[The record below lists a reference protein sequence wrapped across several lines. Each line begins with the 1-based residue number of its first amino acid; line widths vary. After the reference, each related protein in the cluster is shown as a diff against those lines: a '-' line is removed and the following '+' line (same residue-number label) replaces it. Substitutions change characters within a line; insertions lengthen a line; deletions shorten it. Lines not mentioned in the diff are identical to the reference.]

1 MAMSAV
7 NPYSLKISQLR
18 ALVAVADHH
27 NFSEAALHLG
37 ISQSAVS
44 HAIATLEDE
53 LGVLLLNR
61 GRNGASLTPVG
72 ERLIVQAR
80 QVLALLIE
88 IVQEANREKG
98 LQGGQV
104 RIAAFR
110 SMASRILPMVISRF
124 RDRFPSIT
132 VTVTEFDEHFAL
144 EQTLRFGHADIGFA
158 SLPYS
163 EEFETFEILKDE
175 YIVLLPPGSQKSARR
190 GSESQA
196 APLRGS
202 VPSQAQLSHCQ
213 LTWEQLADYPLI
225 ISSIDSCSTKI
236 RNCLKKSPVPLNIA
250 YEIRQD
256 STIISMTVQRLGAA
270 VLPRLAA
277 EPIPPELTVCRLPC
291 ALERRLG
298 VAVLKDALHPPAVF
312 AFLDALKN
320 TGQFS
325 SQVLA

>member
-18 ALVAVADHH
+18 ALVTVADHH

-110 SMASRILPMVISRF
+110 SMASRIVPMVISRF

-132 VTVTEFDEHFAL
+132 VTVTEFDEHFEL

-175 YIVLLPPGSQKSARR
+175 YIVLLPPGSQL
-190 GSESQA
+190 SQI
-196 APLRGS
+196 
-202 VPSQAQLSHCQ
+202 Q

-236 RNCLKKSPVPLNIA
+236 RHCLKKSTVPLNIA

-256 STIISMTVQRLGAA
+256 STIISMTVQGLGAA

-277 EPIPPELTVCRLPC
+277 EPIPSELTVCRLPC

-298 VAVLKDALHPPAVF
+298 VAVLQDALHPPAVF

>member
-7 NPYSLKISQLR
+7 NPYSLKISQIR

-110 SMASRILPMVISRF
+110 SMASRLLPMVISRF

-132 VTVTEFDEHFAL
+132 VTVTEFDEHFEL

-175 YIVLLPPGSQKSARR
+175 YIVLLPPGSKL
-190 GSESQA
+190 SQI
-196 APLRGS
+196 
-202 VPSQAQLSHCQ
+202 Q

-236 RNCLKKSPVPLNIA
+236 RNCLKKSTVPLNIA

-256 STIISMTVQRLGAA
+256 STIISMTVQGLGAA

-298 VAVLKDALHPPAVF
+298 VAVLQDALHPPAVF

-320 TGQFS
+320 KGQFS

>member
-72 ERLIVQAR
+72 ERLIAQAR

-132 VTVTEFDEHFAL
+132 VTVTEFDEHFEL

-175 YIVLLPPGSQKSARR
+175 YIVLLPPGSH
-190 GSESQA
+190 
-196 APLRGS
+196 
-202 VPSQAQLSHCQ
+202 LSHCQ

-236 RNCLKKSPVPLNIA
+236 RNCLKKSPVSLNIA

-256 STIISMTVQRLGAA
+256 STIISMTVQGLGAA

-298 VAVLKDALHPPAVF
+298 VAVLQDALHPPAVF

>member
-7 NPYSLKISQLR
+7 NPYSLKVSQLR

-110 SMASRILPMVISRF
+110 SMASRLLPMVISRF

-132 VTVTEFDEHFAL
+132 VTVTEFDEHFEL

-175 YIVLLPPGSQKSARR
+175 YIVLLPPGSKS
-190 GSESQA
+190 
-196 APLRGS
+196 
-202 VPSQAQLSHCQ
+202 SHGP

-256 STIISMTVQRLGAA
+256 STIISMAVQRLGAA

-291 ALERRLG
+291 SLERRLG

-320 TGQFS
+320 TGPFS
-325 SQVLA
+325 SQLLA

>member
-18 ALVAVADHH
+18 ALVTVADHH

-110 SMASRILPMVISRF
+110 SMASRIVPMVISRF

-132 VTVTEFDEHFAL
+132 VTVTEFDEHFEL

-175 YIVLLPPGSQKSARR
+175 YIVLLPPGSKL
-190 GSESQA
+190 SQI
-196 APLRGS
+196 
-202 VPSQAQLSHCQ
+202 Q

-236 RNCLKKSPVPLNIA
+236 RNCLKKSTVPLNIA

-256 STIISMTVQRLGAA
+256 STIISMTVQGLGAA

-298 VAVLKDALHPPAVF
+298 VAVLQDALHPPAVF

>member
-7 NPYSLKISQLR
+7 NPYSLKISQIR

-110 SMASRILPMVISRF
+110 SMASRLLPMVISRF

-175 YIVLLPPGSQKSARR
+175 YIVLLPPGSH
-190 GSESQA
+190 
-196 APLRGS
+196 
-202 VPSQAQLSHCQ
+202 LSHVQ

-236 RNCLKKSPVPLNIA
+236 RNCLKKSTVPLNIA

-256 STIISMTVQRLGAA
+256 STIISMTAQGLGAA

-298 VAVLKDALHPPAVF
+298 VAVLQDALHPPAVF

-320 TGQFS
+320 KGQFS

>member
-7 NPYSLKISQLR
+7 NPYSLKISQIR
-18 ALVAVADHH
+18 ALVTVADHH

-110 SMASRILPMVISRF
+110 SMASRLLPMVISRF

-132 VTVTEFDEHFAL
+132 VTVTEFDEHFEL

-175 YIVLLPPGSQKSARR
+175 YIVLLPPGSKL
-190 GSESQA
+190 SQI
-196 APLRGS
+196 
-202 VPSQAQLSHCQ
+202 Q

-236 RNCLKKSPVPLNIA
+236 RNCLKKSTVPLNIA

-256 STIISMTVQRLGAA
+256 STIISMTVQGLGAA

-277 EPIPPELTVCRLPC
+277 EPIPSELTVCRLPC
-291 ALERRLG
+291 ALERQLG
-298 VAVLKDALHPPAVF
+298 VAVLQDALHPPAVF